1 MYNSFFGFSES
12 PFSLSPDLLVTAYAM
27 EQHTVSVAMLDEVC
41 RDMRLEW
48 PGSNRDRRERASY
61 RDASETPFTTGD

>member
-48 PGSNRDRRERASY
+48 PGSNRDRREHASY
-61 RDASETPFTTGD
+61 RDAFETPFATGD